1 MVYLKHFCSFF
12 DIFLFFYF
20 FLSYSVYDSIN
31 FYKGLIMN
39 KNMNPLQILQV
50 IDVAMV
56 FALIGF
62 GYALYT
68 TMS

>member
-1 MVYLKHFCSFF
+1 
-12 DIFLFFYF
+12 
-20 FLSYSVYDSIN
+20 
-31 FYKGLIMN
+31 MN

>member
-12 DIFLFFYF
+12 DILIFFYF
-20 FLSYSVYDSIN
+20 YLSFSVYDSIN

>member
-12 DIFLFFYF
+12 DILIFFYF